1 MPARPRLLIGQV
13 MHRRLRPVVNA
24 FTYPVFFVQLPVA
37 DLAAGNGRIFSVDR
51 NNLLSFHQKDHG
63 PRDGSPL
70 LPWIQALLRR
80 HGLPDDGEIILQCF
94 PRVFGFVFNP
104 VSFWFCHNRDG
115 ELIAVLAEVSN
126 TFGGRHSYL
135 LHNPDGTP
143 LREGQTV
150 HGEQGV
156 PRLAV
161 LRGRGR
167 LPLPLLCRAQVSGR
181 PYRLRRRR
189 RRAAADLDFRQVRSL
204 VTTCPARRLPAHAA
218 ADRRHRRSASTGR
231 PSSSGSRVCP
241 SSARTRPVIINPF
254 RNRPK

>member
-13 MHRRLRPVVNA
+13 MHRRLRPGVNA

-37 DLAAGNGRIFSVDR
+37 DLAAGNGPFFSVDR

-80 HGLPDDGEIILQCF
+80 HGLPDDGEVILQCF

-104 VSFWFCHNRDG
+104 VSFWFCRNRDG
-115 ELIAVLAEVSN
+115 DLIAVLAEVSN

-143 LREGQTV
+143 LREGQELRADKAFHV
-150 HGEQGV
+150 SPFCEVEGGYRFRFLVERKCPVVRIDYDDAEGELLLTSVSGKSTAWSTRTLLGALLRMPLLTAGIVFRIHWQALKLWLKGV
-156 PRLAV
+156 PFVGARSSHDHQ
-161 LRGRGR
+161 
-167 LPLPLLCRAQVSGR
+167 PLQES
-181 PYRLRRRR
+181 
-189 RRAAADLDFRQVRSL
+189 
-204 VTTCPARRLPAHAA
+204 
-218 ADRRHRRSASTGR
+218 
-231 PSSSGSRVCP
+231 
-241 SSARTRPVIINPF
+241 
-254 RNRPK
+254 PK